1 MTDIV
6 GWDYVQGSYADDFFA
21 SGEDIVGDEFIGDPD
36 LARLMAMGADA
47 VTATPGAITPPQ
59 GRPTMTQGMVPR
71 GARVVSTANSDRG
84 VWREQY
90 LPLNLAGGP
99 TATIA
104 ALTTVTVQAQP
115 QKLFRVNR
123 LIISSDVAGAFCI
136 NDIRVGVRPQL
147 ASVGS
152 LPGRMFSE
160 QAFGIKLHGDTANIS
175 QIIFVTVQNLTN
187 AAVPFIAGMQ
197 GLVLE

>member
-6 GWDYVQGSYADDFFA
+6 GWDYVGEDIVGGSYGDDFFA
-21 SGEDIVGDEFIGDPD
+21 SGAEFIGDPD

-47 VTATPGAITPPQ
+47 TSTPGAITPPQ
-59 GRPTMTQGMVPR
+59 GRPNMNSGMVPR

-90 LPLNLAGGP
+90 LPLNLSGGP